1 MEQVFALN
9 YSFIDTAILKL
20 LRSRNETKEI
30 AEYIQTY
37 FISFNMLN
45 FFLKFIIMRLEAD
58 IKFIKESEKS
68 EKKITA
74 GTKNRNSFIMFNF
87 LDELNILS

>member
-1 MEQVFALN
+1 
-9 YSFIDTAILKL
+9 
-20 LRSRNETKEI
+20 
-30 AEYIQTY
+30 
-37 FISFNMLN
+37 MLN